1 MLNIRGLFSAQQ
13 VQFIENSGLLG
24 RGAFLMHIEVS
35 GRQEAMLVL
44 ILQFCLLVEFGVWGL

>member
-1 MLNIRGLFSAQQ
+1 
-13 VQFIENSGLLG
+13 
-24 RGAFLMHIEVS
+24 MHIEVS